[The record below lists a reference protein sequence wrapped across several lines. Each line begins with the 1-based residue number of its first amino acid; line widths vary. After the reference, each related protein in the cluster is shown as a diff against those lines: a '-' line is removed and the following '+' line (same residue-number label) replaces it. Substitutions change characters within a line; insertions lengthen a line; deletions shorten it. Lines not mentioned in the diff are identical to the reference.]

1 MKGKTVMVN
10 FFLGM
15 SMLYIVAATV
25 GTREGFGEYK
35 RLSKDRD
42 ENEKVIK
49 RLESAL
55 GYN

>member
-1 MKGKTVMVN
+1 MVN
-10 FFLGM
+10 FFLGV